1 MTQQLNN
8 ASTGTAG
15 TVQPLTSYAVNLALK
30 VDVVPAAGVLTID
43 LIDGNSNVIQDA
55 QGNNNSFAV
64 TLSGATTSWVF
75 HSGVFRM
82 PRALPAAMFLRIRLS
97 TGLSSG
103 SNLFIDH
110 LAMGA
115 LTRLYNGGPGRAI
128 FSGNANFISGDGW
141 DMTTTNDFGGSS
153 NLATFQWL
161 FERLFGMRSLGL
173 LLPSAVSSP
182 SIGDTLITS

>member
-115 LTRLYNGGPGRAI
+115 LTRLYNGGPGASDLQRQREFHLRRRLGHDHDQRLRRQQQSGHVSVAVREVVWNAVAGAAAAQCCF
-128 FSGNANFISGDGW
+128 FS
-141 DMTTTNDFGGSS
+141 
-153 NLATFQWL
+153 
-161 FERLFGMRSLGL
+161 EHR
-173 LLPSAVSSP
+173 
-182 SIGDTLITS
+182 